1 MNLFD
6 THAHFSCNAEKTA
19 ATLARASQA
28 GVTQLM
34 AVGGSPELNRAAMLA
49 YKTTR
54 NSTLTLHPSP
64 LTAHPSPFTVRLALG
79 LDRDQA
85 TPAGGSCPRYDFAPI
100 IDNRKKL
107 SAVGE
112 IGLDFH
118 YAPETAKAQCDL
130 FAAQLEL
137 ARELNLPVVI
147 HTREADD
154 ATLGVLDEND
164 FHNGIIHCFT
174 GSVPFERQLL
184 DRGFMISISGIVTF
198 RAAENVREAA
208 RYAPDDRLLVETDS
222 PFLAPVP
229 MRGKENEP
237 SFLPHTVRFL
247 AEQRKT
253 SPESLALLTTAN
265 AERILTC

>member
-1 MNLFD
+1 MNIFD
-6 THAHFSCNAEKTA
+6 THAHFPDDAEKTA
-19 ATLARASQA
+19 ALLGRAAEA
-28 GVTQLM
+28 GVSRLM
-34 AVGGSPELNRAAMLA
+34 AVGGSPELNRAALLA
-49 YKTTR
+49 ASLADGTR
-54 NSTLTLHPSP
+54 PAPS
-64 LTAHPSPFTVRLALG
+64 VRIALG
-79 LDRDQA
+79 MDRDQTSA
-85 TPAGGSCPRYDFAPI
+85 AGGACPKYDFSAV
-100 IDNRKKL
+100 IDNRKRI

-137 ARELNLPVVI
+137 AKELDLPVVI
-147 HTREADD
+147 HTRDADD

-174 GSVPFERQLL
+174 GSVPFEKKLL

-208 RYAPDDRLLVETDS
+208 RYAPDDRLLIETDS

-229 MRGKENEP
+229 MRGNENEP
-237 SFLPHTVRFL
+237 AFLPYTLKFL
-247 AEQRKT
+247 AAERKT
-253 SPESLALLTTAN
+253 TPELLAALTTEN
-265 AERILTC
+265 ARRILKC

>member
-6 THAHFSCNAEKTA
+6 THAHFSCDAEKTA
-19 ATLARASQA
+19 ATLARAYEA

-49 YKTTR
+49 YETVR
-54 NSTLTLHPSP
+54 DSTPN
-64 LTAHPSPFTVRLALG
+64 VRLALG

-85 TPAGGSCPRYDFAPI
+85 SPAGGSCPRYDFSPI
-100 IDNRKKL
+100 IDNRKSL
-107 SAVGE
+107 AAVGE

-147 HTREADD
+147 HTRDADD

-174 GSVPFERQLL
+174 GSVPFERKLL

-229 MRGKENEP
+229 MRGSENEP

-253 SPESLALLTTAN
+253 TADALALLTTAN
-265 AERILTC
+265 AERILPC

>member
-1 MNLFD
+1 MEISD
-6 THAHFSCNAEKTA
+6 THAHFTCDAKKTA
-19 ATLARASQA
+19 ATLARAVEAS
-28 GVTQLM
+28 VTHIM

-49 YKTTR
+49 
-54 NSTLTLHPSP
+54 SE
-64 LTAHPSPFTVRLALG
+64 TAAADSALPRMRLALG

-85 TPAGGSCPRYDFAPI
+85 TPSIGNCPRYDFSPI

-107 SAVGE
+107 AAIGE

-147 HTREADD
+147 HTRDADD

-208 RYAPDDRLLVETDS
+208 RCAPDDRLLVETDS

-229 MRGKENEP
+229 MRGSENEP
-237 SFLPHTVRFL
+237 SFLPYTVRFL

-253 SPESLALLTTAN
+253 TADALALLTTAN
-265 AERILTC
+265 AESVFSSL

>member
-6 THAHFSCNAEKTA
+6 THAHFEEAEKKTA
-19 ATLARASQA
+19 ATLARAFA
-28 GVTQLM
+28 ADVTHVM
-34 AVGGSPELNRAAMLA
+34 AVGGSAALNKAALLAAELAANGGALP
-49 YKTTR
+49 
-54 NSTLTLHPSP
+54 H
-64 LTAHPSPFTVRLALG
+64 VRLALG

-85 TPAGGSCPRYDFAPI
+85 KADGPCPRYDFSPV
-100 IDNRKKL
+100 IDNRKRL

-118 YAPETAKAQCDL
+118 YAPETARAQCDL

-147 HTREADD
+147 HTRDADD

-164 FHNGIIHCFT
+164 FHSGIIHCFT

-229 MRGKENEP
+229 MRGSENEP
-237 SFLPHTVRFL
+237 AFLAHTVRFL

-253 SPESLALLTTAN
+253 DAETLAALTAAN
-265 AERILTC
+265 AERILPC

>member
-6 THAHFSCNAEKTA
+6 THAHFSCDAEKTA
-19 ATLARASQA
+19 ATLVRAYEA
-28 GVTQLM
+28 GVSQLM

-64 LTAHPSPFTVRLALG
+64 LTVRLALG

-137 ARELNLPVVI
+137 ARELNFPVVI
-147 HTREADD
+147 HTRDADD

-253 SPESLALLTTAN
+253 TAESLALLTTAN
-265 AERILTC
+265 AEKLLPPSTP